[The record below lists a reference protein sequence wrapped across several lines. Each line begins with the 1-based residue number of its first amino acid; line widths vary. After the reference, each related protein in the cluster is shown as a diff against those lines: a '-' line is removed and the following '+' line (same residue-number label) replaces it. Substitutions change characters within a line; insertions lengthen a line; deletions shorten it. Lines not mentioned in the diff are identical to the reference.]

1 MGQHEPTVGTDGAR
15 AERLTLAGKNV
26 LVTGG
31 AGFIGSHL
39 VERIA
44 AEHPARLVV
53 VDNFFLGKESNLAA
67 AQASYSGL
75 KVYRQDA
82 AAFDAMAAIV
92 ASESIDILFNLAIVP
107 LPASLVNPRWTVD
120 VNVALATVPSELLRL
135 GYYQTLIHFSSSE
148 AYGSAGYVPMDEE
161 HPCLPSTPYAASKLA
176 GDYVVLSYRE
186 TYGIDAAILRP
197 FNNYGPRQNAG
208 AYAGILPIVVGNALR
223 GEPIRI
229 FGDGEQ
235 TRDFVFVRDTADA
248 AIGVY
253 QSGATRG
260 RIINIASGEET
271 TINTLV
277 KELLSGLGIDVPIM
291 YEPARPGDVRRH
303 CGGIELA
310 RRLIDYKPGTSLSD
324 GLRETVDWYRSSLDL
339 VQPG

>member
-1 MGQHEPTVGTDGAR
+1 MNGPNASIDAGRDGR
-15 AERLTLAGKNV
+15 QSLAGKNV

-44 AEHPARLVV
+44 AERPSRLVV
-53 VDNFFLGKESNLAA
+53 VDNLFLGKEANLEAA
-67 AQASYSGL
+67 RARFSSL

-82 AAFDAMAAIV
+82 ADFDAMAAIV
-92 ASESIDILFNLAIVP
+92 ASESIDVVFNLAIVP

-161 HPCLPSTPYAASKLA
+161 HPCVPSTPYAASKLA

-186 TYGIDAAILRP
+186 TYGIDAAIVRP

-208 AYAGILPIVVGNALR
+208 AYAGILPIVIGNALR
-223 GEPIRI
+223 GEPVRV

-248 AIGVY
+248 AVRIY
-253 QSGATRG
+253 ETEASRG
-260 RIINIASGEET
+260 RIVNVASGRET
-271 TINTLV
+271 TINALIHD
-277 KELLSGLGIDVPIM
+277 LLSALEVDVPVL
-291 YEPARPGDVRRH
+291 YEAERPGDVRRH

-310 RRLIDYKPGTSLSD
+310 RHLIGYEPHTSLVD
-324 GLRETVDWYRSSLDL
+324 GLKETVAWYRSSL
-339 VQPG
+339 VVEPS